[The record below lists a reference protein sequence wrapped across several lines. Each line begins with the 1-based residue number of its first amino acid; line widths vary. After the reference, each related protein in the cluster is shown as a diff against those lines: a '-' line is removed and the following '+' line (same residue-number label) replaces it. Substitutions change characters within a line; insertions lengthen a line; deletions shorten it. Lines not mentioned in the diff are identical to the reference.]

1 VSYSDDY
8 ASPQAH
14 FSGDEPNILDSQD
27 PIQDSPVTTERVV
40 DTQSGFLVVIK
51 RLEARLALSVKR
63 RIGTPPSSSIL
74 LTQDESLKLA
84 RILADS
90 PTPGENGNSKG
101 RKNNFA
107 RDIDTWINTLSP
119 SKTQEKRESLEAAA
133 GDLDAYN
140 QLDQYESGDAD
151 GLERSPASRWDKFM
165 MDEPNPETRRAARK
179 RKRQPFSVP
188 PGAKKVAVGL
198 AATLVVVA
206 IAGTVIANFKA
217 PDKSEPKKDI
227 LAAAP
232 LSDTRVDKFAR
243 NFVSNMLDFGPTT
256 YRMSQ
261 VQAMSVMKAEL
272 LDNYWQETNFPLSKR
287 QLAGLPQN
295 QTVLISKITQE
306 RVDETTK
313 DVDIYAELVSAD
325 NKMSSP
331 VHLKLKVAQMPDNSL
346 QVIEQKDLTAGTH
359 E

>member
-1 VSYSDDY
+1 MSHSDDY
-8 ASPQAH
+8 AATSLTNDA
-14 FSGDEPNILDSQD
+14 QD
-27 PIQDSPVTTERVV
+27 PIADSPVTTERVV

-84 RILADS
+84 RILSDS
-90 PTPGENGNSKG
+90 QGPGEDSNGNGNG
-101 RKNNFA
+101 RKNGFS
-107 RDIDTWINTLSP
+107 RDIDNWINTLSTTKAEAAP
-119 SKTQEKRESLEAAA
+119 EKDAAA

-140 QLDQYESGDAD
+140 QLDQYESGDAAYN
-151 GLERSPASRWDKFM
+151 GLERSPSSRWDKFM
-165 MDEPNPETRRAARK
+165 MDEPSPEARRAARK
-179 RKRQPFSVP
+179 QRKSKAVTIP
-188 PGAKKVAVGL
+188 PGAKKL
-198 AATLVVVA
+198 AIGIAAIVVVVG
-206 IAGTVIANFKA
+206 IGGTLFANLKG
-217 PDKSEPKKDI
+217 PDKSQPKPDI

-232 LSDTRVDKFAR
+232 LSDSKVDKFAR
-243 NFVSNMLDFGPTT
+243 TFVSNMLDFGPST

-261 VQAMSVMKAEL
+261 IQAMSVMKPEL

-287 QLAGLPQN
+287 QLSSLPQN
-295 QTVLISKITQE
+295 QTVLITKVAQE
-306 RVDETTK
+306 RVNETTK
-313 DVDIYAELVSAD
+313 DVDIFAELVSAD

-331 VHLKLKVAQMPDNSL
+331 VHLKLKVAQAADNAL

>member
-1 VSYSDDY
+1 MSYSDDY
-8 ASPQAH
+8 AATSSTYDA
-14 FSGDEPNILDSQD
+14 QD

-74 LTQDESLKLA
+74 LTEDESLKLA

-90 PTPGENGNSKG
+90 PTPGENGKG

-107 RDIDTWINTLSP
+107 RDIDTWINTLSN
-119 SKTQEKRESLEAAA
+119 SKTHEKCEVQDAAA
-133 GDLDAYN
+133 GKPDTYN
-140 QLDQYESGDAD
+140 QLEQYESGDAAVLE

-165 MDEPNPETRRAARK
+165 MDEPSPESRRTLRK
-179 RKRQPFSVP
+179 RKRQPLSIP

-206 IAGTVIANFKA
+206 IAGTLIANFKA
-217 PDKSEPKKDI
+217 PESPQPKPDI

-232 LSDTRVDKFAR
+232 LSDTKVDKFAR
-243 NFVSNMLDFGPTT
+243 TFVSNMLDFGPST

-272 LDNYWQETNFPLSKR
+272 LDNYWQETNFPLSRR

-295 QTVLISKITQE
+295 QTVLITRVTQE
-306 RVDETTK
+306 RVNETTK

-331 VHLKLKVAQMPDNSL
+331 VHLKLKVAQTPDNAL
-346 QVIEQKDLTAGTH
+346 QVTEQKDLTAGTH

>member
-1 VSYSDDY
+1 MSYSDDY
-8 ASPQAH
+8 ATTSSTFDA
-14 FSGDEPNILDSQD
+14 QD

-84 RILADS
+84 RILADDQA
-90 PTPGENGNSKG
+90 PGDNGKAQKPSFG
-101 RKNNFA
+101 
-107 RDIDTWINTLSP
+107 RDIDNWINTLSG
-119 SKTQEKRESLEAAA
+119 SKTQEKQSRQLPTSSA
-133 GDLDAYN
+133 GELDEYN
-140 QLDQYESGDAD
+140 QLDQYESSDGENSE
-151 GLERSPASRWDKFM
+151 GLERSPSSRWDKFM

-179 RKRQPFSVP
+179 QRKRQPLTIP
-188 PGAKKVAVGL
+188 PGAKKVAIGL
-198 AATLVVVA
+198 AATIVVAA

-217 PDKSEPKKDI
+217 PEKTASKPDV

-232 LSDTRVDKFAR
+232 LSDTKVDKFAR
-243 NFVSNMLDFGPTT
+243 TFVSNMLDFGPST

-261 VQAMSVMKAEL
+261 VQAMSVMKADL

-287 QLAGLPQN
+287 QLSGLPQN
-295 QTVLISKITQE
+295 QTVLITKVTQE

-331 VHLKLKVAQMPDNSL
+331 VHLKLKVAQTPDNAL
-346 QVIEQKDLTAGTH
+346 QVTEQKDLTAGTH

>member
-1 VSYSDDY
+1 MSYSDDY
-8 ASPQAH
+8 ATT
-14 FSGDEPNILDSQD
+14 LDSQD
-27 PIQDSPVTTERVV
+27 PIQDSPVTSERVV

-51 RLEARLALSVKR
+51 KLEARFALSVKR

-84 RILADS
+84 RILADNQ
-90 PTPGENGNSKG
+90 TAGTNGKG
-101 RKNNFA
+101 QKNNFA
-107 RDIDTWINTLSP
+107 RDIDTWINTLST
-119 SKTQEKRESLEAAA
+119 SEAKEAAA
-133 GDLDAYN
+133 GELDAYN
-140 QLDQYESGDAD
+140 QLDQYESGDSAD
-151 GLERSPASRWDKFM
+151 LEGLERSPASRWDKFM
-165 MDEPNPETRRAARK
+165 MDEPSSEARRAARK
-179 RKRQPFSVP
+179 QRRSKGISIP
-188 PGAKKVAVGL
+188 PGAKKVAIGL
-198 AATLVVVA
+198 VATVAVVA

-217 PDKSEPKKDI
+217 PEKAQPKPDV

-232 LSDTRVDKFAR
+232 LSDAKVDKFAR
-243 NFVSNMLDFGPTT
+243 TFVSNMLDFGPST

-295 QTVLISKITQE
+295 QTVLITKVTQE
-306 RVDETTK
+306 RVNETTK

-331 VHLKLKVAQMPDNSL
+331 VHLKLKVAQTPDNSL

>member
-1 VSYSDDY
+1 MSYSDDY
-8 ASPQAH
+8 AATSSTYDA
-14 FSGDEPNILDSQD
+14 QD

-51 RLEARLALSVKR
+51 RLEARFALSVKR

-90 PTPGENGNSKG
+90 PTPGENGKGQKNS
-101 RKNNFA
+101 FA
-107 RDIDTWINTLSP
+107 RDIDTWINTLSS
-119 SKTQEKRESLEAAA
+119 SKTHEKREVKDAAA
-133 GDLDAYN
+133 GELDAYN
-140 QLDQYESGDAD
+140 QLDQYESGDAQDLD

-165 MDEPNPETRRAARK
+165 MDEPSPESRRAARK
-179 RKRQPFSVP
+179 RKRQPLSMP
-188 PGAKKVAVGL
+188 PGAKKLAVGL

-217 PDKSEPKKDI
+217 PEKSEPKPDI

-232 LSDTRVDKFAR
+232 LSDAKVDKFAR
-243 NFVSNMLDFGPTT
+243 TFVSNMLDFGPST

-295 QTVLISKITQE
+295 QTVLITKVTQE
-306 RVDETTK
+306 RVNETTK

-331 VHLKLKVAQMPDNSL
+331 VHLKLKVAQTPDNAL

>member
-1 VSYSDDY
+1 MSYSDDY
-8 ASPQAH
+8 ATT
-14 FSGDEPNILDSQD
+14 LDSQD

-84 RILADS
+84 RILADNQA
-90 PTPGENGNSKG
+90 PGENGKAQKPSFG
-101 RKNNFA
+101 
-107 RDIDTWINTLSP
+107 RDIDNWINTLSG
-119 SKTQEKRESLEAAA
+119 SKTQEKQVLESAA
-133 GDLDAYN
+133 GELDQYN
-140 QLDQYESGDAD
+140 QLDQYESGEGE

-165 MDEPNPETRRAARK
+165 MDEPNPEARRAARK
-179 RKRQPFSVP
+179 QRKRQPITIP
-188 PGAKKVAVGL
+188 PGAKKVAIGL
-198 AATLVVVA
+198 AATLVVAA
-206 IAGTVIANFKA
+206 IAGTIIANFKA
-217 PDKSEPKKDI
+217 PEKSAAKPDV

-232 LSDTRVDKFAR
+232 LSDTKVDKFAR
-243 NFVSNMLDFGPTT
+243 TFVSNMLDFGPST

-261 VQAMSVMKAEL
+261 VQAMSVMKADL

-295 QTVLISKITQE
+295 QTVLITKVTQE

-331 VHLKLKVAQMPDNSL
+331 VHLKLKVAQTADNAL
-346 QVIEQKDLTAGTH
+346 QVTEQKDLTAGTH

>member
-1 VSYSDDY
+1 MGDRRVSYSDDY
-8 ASPQAH
+8 AATSSTYDA
-14 FSGDEPNILDSQD
+14 QD

-51 RLEARLALSVKR
+51 RLEARFALSVKR

-74 LTQDESLKLA
+74 LTEDESLKLA

-90 PTPGENGNSKG
+90 PSPGENGKG

-107 RDIDTWINTLSP
+107 RDIDTWINTLSG
-119 SKTQEKRESLEAAA
+119 SKTQEREIQEAST

-140 QLDQYESGDAD
+140 KLDQYESGDAAD
-151 GLERSPASRWDKFM
+151 LESLERSPASRWDKFM
-165 MDEPNPETRRAARK
+165 MDEPSPESRRALRK
-179 RKRQPFSVP
+179 RKRQPLSIP

-198 AATLVVVA
+198 AATLVVAA
-206 IAGTVIANFKA
+206 IAGIAIANFKA
-217 PDKSEPKKDI
+217 PEKSQPKPDI

-232 LSDTRVDKFAR
+232 LSDTKVDKFAR
-243 NFVSNMLDFGPTT
+243 TFVSNMLDFGPST

-295 QTVLISKITQE
+295 QTVLITKVTQE
-306 RVDETTK
+306 RVNETTK

-331 VHLKLKVAQMPDNSL
+331 VHLKLKVTQTPDNSL

>member
-1 VSYSDDY
+1 MSYSDDY
-8 ASPQAH
+8 ATTSSTFDA
-14 FSGDEPNILDSQD
+14 QD

-84 RILADS
+84 RILADNQA
-90 PTPGENGNSKG
+90 PGENGKAQRPSFG
-101 RKNNFA
+101 
-107 RDIDTWINTLSP
+107 RDIDNWINTLSG
-119 SKTQEKRESLEAAA
+119 SKTQEKQVSESAA
-133 GDLDAYN
+133 GELDQYN
-140 QLDQYESGDAD
+140 QLDQYESSEGE

-165 MDEPNPETRRAARK
+165 MDEPNPEARRAARK
-179 RKRQPFSVP
+179 QRKRQPITIP
-188 PGAKKVAVGL
+188 PGAKKVAIGL
-198 AATLVVVA
+198 AATLVVAA

-217 PDKSEPKKDI
+217 PEKSAAKPDV

-232 LSDTRVDKFAR
+232 LSDTKVDKFAR
-243 NFVSNMLDFGPTT
+243 TFVSNMLDFGPST

-261 VQAMSVMKAEL
+261 VQAMSVMKADL

-295 QTVLISKITQE
+295 QTVLITKVTQE

-331 VHLKLKVAQMPDNSL
+331 VHLKLKVAQTADNAL
-346 QVIEQKDLTAGTH
+346 QVTEQKDLTAGTH

>member
-1 VSYSDDY
+1 MSYSDDY
-8 ASPQAH
+8 ATT
-14 FSGDEPNILDSQD
+14 LDSQD

-51 RLEARLALSVKR
+51 KLEARFALSVKR

-90 PTPGENGNSKG
+90 PTPGENGKAP
-101 RKNNFA
+101 KNNFG
-107 RDIDTWINTLSP
+107 RDIDNWINTLSS
-119 SKTQEKRESLEAAA
+119 SKTQEKREAQEDSA
-133 GDLDAYN
+133 GELDAYN
-140 QLDQYESGDAD
+140 QLDQYESGDTE
-151 GLERSPASRWDKFM
+151 GLERSPSSRWDKFLT
-165 MDEPNPETRRAARK
+165 DDTNPETRRAARK
-179 RKRQPFSVP
+179 RKRQTLNIP
-188 PGAKKVAVGL
+188 PGAKKIAIGVA
-198 AATLVVVA
+198 AALVVA
-206 IAGTVIANFKA
+206 GIAGTVLANFKA
-217 PDKSEPKKDI
+217 PEKSEAKPDV

-232 LSDTRVDKFAR
+232 LSDTKVDKFAR
-243 NFVSNMLDFGPTT
+243 TFVSNMLDFGPST

-261 VQAMSVMKAEL
+261 VQAMSVMKSEL

-295 QTVLISKITQE
+295 QTVLITKVAQE
-306 RVDETTK
+306 RVNESTK

-331 VHLKLKVAQMPDNSL
+331 VHLKLTVTQTPENTL
-346 QVIEQKDLTAGTH
+346 QVTEQKDLTAGTH

>member
-1 VSYSDDY
+1 MSYSDDY
-8 ASPQAH
+8 ATT
-14 FSGDEPNILDSQD
+14 LDSQD

-51 RLEARLALSVKR
+51 RLEARFALSVKR

-84 RILADS
+84 RILADKE
-90 PTPGENGNSKG
+90 TPGESGKG
-101 RKNNFA
+101 QKNNFA

-119 SKTQEKRESLEAAA
+119 SKTEVGTA
-133 GDLDAYN
+133 GELDAYN
-140 QLDQYESGDAD
+140 QLDQYESGDTED
-151 GLERSPASRWDKFM
+151 LGRSPASRWDKFM
-165 MDEPNPETRRAARK
+165 MDEPNPEARRAARK
-179 RKRQPFSVP
+179 RKRQPLSIP
-188 PGAKKVAVGL
+188 PGAKKVAVGV
-198 AATLVVVA
+198 AATLVVA
-206 IAGTVIANFKA
+206 GIAGTLIANFKA
-217 PDKSEPKKDI
+217 PESPQPKPDV

-232 LSDTRVDKFAR
+232 LSDTKVDKFAR
-243 NFVSNMLDFGPTT
+243 TFVSNMLDFGPST

-295 QTVLISKITQE
+295 QTVLITKVTQE
-306 RVDETTK
+306 RVNETTK

-331 VHLKLKVAQMPDNSL
+331 VHLKLKVAQTLDNAL

>member
-1 VSYSDDY
+1 MSYSDDY
-8 ASPQAH
+8 ATTSTAN
-14 FSGDEPNILDSQD
+14 DAQD
-27 PIQDSPVTTERVV
+27 PIADSPVTTERVV

-63 RIGTPPSSSIL
+63 RLGTPPSSSIL

-84 RILADS
+84 RILSD
-90 PTPGENGNSKG
+90 NGNGSSAEAEPPQPG
-101 RKNNFA
+101 RRKNFA
-107 RDIDTWINTLSP
+107 RDIDTWINTLST
-119 SKTQEKRESLEAAA
+119 KTSPTEEQTESTGELN
-133 GDLDAYN
+133 AYN
-140 QLDQYESGDAD
+140 QLEQYESAEGE

-165 MDEPNPETRRAARK
+165 MDEPAPEARRAARK
-179 RKRQPFSVP
+179 RKRASIAIP
-188 PGAKKVAVGL
+188 PGAIKVAAGL
-198 AATLVVVA
+198 GVTLIVVA

-217 PDKSEPKKDI
+217 PEKSEPKQDV

-232 LSDTRVDKFAR
+232 LSDTKVDKFAR
-243 NFVSNMLDFGPTT
+243 AFVSNMLDFNPAT

-261 VQAMSVMKAEL
+261 VQAMAVMKPEL
-272 LDNYWQETNFPLSKR
+272 LDNYWTETNFPLSKR

-295 QTVLISKITQE
+295 QTVLITKVTQE
-306 RVDETTK
+306 RVNETTK

-331 VHLKLKVAQMPDNSL
+331 VHLKLKVAQAVDNLL

>member
-1 VSYSDDY
+1 MSYSDDY
-8 ASPQAH
+8 AATSSKYDA
-14 FSGDEPNILDSQD
+14 QD

-51 RLEARLALSVKR
+51 RLEARFALSVKR

-84 RILADS
+84 RILADN
-90 PTPGENGNSKG
+90 PTAEENGKG
-101 RKNNFA
+101 QKNNFA
-107 RDIDTWINTLSP
+107 RDIDTWINTLST
-119 SKTQEKRESLEAAA
+119 SKTQEATA
-133 GDLDAYN
+133 GELDAYN
-140 QLDQYESGDAD
+140 QLDQYDSGAD
-151 GLERSPASRWDKFM
+151 EGLERSPASRWDKFM
-165 MDEPNPETRRAARK
+165 MDEPNPEARRAARK
-179 RKRQPFSVP
+179 RKRQTLSIP

-198 AATLVVVA
+198 AATLVVA
-206 IAGTVIANFKA
+206 GIAGTLMANFKA
-217 PDKSEPKKDI
+217 PEKAQPKQDI

-243 NFVSNMLDFGPTT
+243 TFVSNMLDFGPTT

-295 QTVLISKITQE
+295 QTVLITKVTQE
-306 RVDETTK
+306 RVNETTK

-331 VHLKLKVAQMPDNSL
+331 VHLKLTVAQTPDNAL